1 MVNYSKRVGA
11 RTKADIAVRK
21 GFGGIRGILR
31 FMTAIFM
38 ALCVFLLAGCARTE
52 KDVREYIKFNSE
64 IEVPTDSEL
73 VYVYYQTYFQ
83 DLDRQYAVFQF
94 KTDPLEWLNE
104 NDFSEEKNEKFEI
117 DFHSAVHSWAET
129 PFPEE
134 YIPTFASSYFWLKT
148 KFVYFI
154 YSPDNKWLTVFITEF

>member
-11 RTKADIAVRK
+11 RTKADVAVSK
-21 GFGGIRGILR
+21 GFGGIREILR
-31 FMTAIFM
+31 FVTAIFM
-38 ALCVFLLAGCARTE
+38 ALCMFLLTGCARTE
-52 KDVREYIKFNSE
+52 KDVREYIRGTSE

-104 NDFSEEKNEKFEI
+104 NAFSEEKNEKIER
-117 DFHSAVHSWAET
+117 DFNSSMRREEF

-134 YIPTFASSYFWLKT
+134 YIPTFSGGYFWLKT

-154 YSPDNKWLTVFITEF
+154 YSPDNKRLTVFMTEF

>member
-1 MVNYSKRVGA
+1 MSTLECV
-11 RTKADIAVRK
+11 KAKKPLCAVK
-21 GFGGIRGILR
+21 NIVFLGV
-31 FMTAIFM
+31 TAIL
-38 ALCVFLLAGCARTE
+38 ALCMFLLAGCERTE
-52 KDVREYIKFNSE
+52 KDVREYIKGTSE

-73 VYVYYQTYFQ
+73 VYLYYQTYFQ

-94 KTDPLEWLNE
+94 ETDPLEWLNE
-104 NDFSEEKNEKFEI
+104 NDFSGKKNNEFENY
-117 DFHSAVHSWAET
+117 FNGAVHSWAET

-134 YIPTFASSYFWLKT
+134 YIPTFSGSYFWLKT

>member
-1 MVNYSKRVGA
+1 MNKLIKHIKMSTLECAEAKK
-11 RTKADIAVRK
+11 TLCAVK
-21 GFGGIRGILR
+21 NIIFLGV
-31 FMTAIFM
+31 TAIL
-38 ALCVFLLAGCARTE
+38 ALCMFLLAGCERTE
-52 KDVREYIKFNSE
+52 KDVREYIKGTSE

-73 VYVYYQTYFQ
+73 VYLYYQTYFQ

-94 KTDPLEWLNE
+94 ETDPLEWLNE
-104 NDFSEEKNEKFEI
+104 NAFSGEKNNEFENY
-117 DFHSAVHSWAET
+117 FNGAVHSWAET

-134 YIPTFASSYFWLKT
+134 YIPTFSGSYFWLKT

>member
-1 MVNYSKRVGA
+1 MNKLIKHIKMSTLECV
-11 RTKADIAVRK
+11 KAKKPLCAVK
-21 GFGGIRGILR
+21 NIIFLGV
-31 FMTAIFM
+31 TAIL
-38 ALCVFLLAGCARTE
+38 ALCMFLLAGCERTE

-73 VYVYYQTYFQ
+73 VYLYYQTYFQ

-94 KTDPLEWLNE
+94 ETDPLEWLNE
-104 NDFSEEKNEKFEI
+104 NAFSEEKNEKFEI

-134 YIPTFASSYFWLKT
+134 YIPTFSGSYFWLKT

>member
-11 RTKADIAVRK
+11 RTKADVAVRK
-21 GFGGIRGILR
+21 GIGGIKEILR
-31 FMTAIFM
+31 FVTAIFM
-38 ALCVFLLAGCARTE
+38 ALCMFLLAGCERTE
-52 KDVREYIKFNSE
+52 KDVREYIKGTSE

-73 VYVYYQTYFQ
+73 VYLYYQTYFQ
-83 DLDRQYAVFQF
+83 DLDPQYTVFQF
-94 KTDPLEWLNE
+94 ETDPLEWLNE
-104 NDFSEEKNEKFEI
+104 NDFSREKNNEFESY
-117 DFHSAVHSWAET
+117 FNGAVHSWAET

-134 YIPTFASSYFWLKT
+134 YIPTFSGSYFWLKT

>member
-11 RTKADIAVRK
+11 RTKADVAVRK
-21 GFGGIRGILR
+21 GIGGIKEILR
-31 FMTAIFM
+31 FVTAIFM
-38 ALCVFLLAGCARTE
+38 ALCVFLLAGCERTE

-73 VYVYYQTYFQ
+73 IYQYYRSVFQ
-83 DLDRQYAVFQF
+83 DLDPQYTVFQF
-94 KTDPLEWLNE
+94 ETDPLEWLNE
-104 NDFSEEKNEKFEI
+104 NAFSEEKNEKFER
-117 DFHSAVHSWAET
+117 DFNSSIRREES

-134 YIPTFASSYFWLKT
+134 YIPTFSGSYFWLKT
-148 KFVYFI
+148 KVVYFI